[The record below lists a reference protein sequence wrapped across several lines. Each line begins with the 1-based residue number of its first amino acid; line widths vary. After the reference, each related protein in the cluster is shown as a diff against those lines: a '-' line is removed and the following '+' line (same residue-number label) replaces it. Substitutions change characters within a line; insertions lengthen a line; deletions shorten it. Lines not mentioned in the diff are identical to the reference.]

1 MKVGFANKIADWVA
15 LINFVPLVL
24 TIVASISY
32 IRNSRWG
39 WLITSIVSTVLC
51 LFPFMMRLHYGFE
64 MGGLEED
71 DEVNIG
77 FSDIVFILILALIWL
92 LAIYV
97 YMNSKRQ

>member
-1 MKVGFANKIADWVA
+1 
-15 LINFVPLVL
+15 
-24 TIVASISY
+24 
-32 IRNSRWG
+32 
-39 WLITSIVSTVLC
+39 
-51 LFPFMMRLHYGFE
+51 